1 MRNKVI
7 SKIID
12 FEINDSK
19 TTPSSKILKILDEG
33 DSIYKKK
40 IKKLYTGIKAIRKS
54 KQRGVKN
61 EKKNEKISNLTF
73 RRRSFFNALKFK
85 RLCFSI
91 IDEFISRRSSLI
103 DTRVLKKVKNIS
115 SVVWAKQR

>member
-12 FEINDSK
+12 FEINDFK

-73 RRRSFFNALKFK
+73 RRRSLFNALKFK